1 MRDRKQYPLYGH
13 NNWSLYNLRCFD
25 LLAWIKTVTLASLI
39 FLPHMLIAET
49 QKEVIDKLEKFEQK
63 NIGNLDPWDVADLF
77 GLTKVRRP
85 SEWTSSKLLSLPV
98 PKSNK
103 QMSCLA
109 GALYFEARGEPIQ
122 GQLAVGEVILNRVE
136 DTRYP
141 SSICKVI
148 NQGTG
153 RRFACQFT
161 YTCDGKLETVNERKP
176 YEMALKIAKILMTTH
191 DGKLTRGS
199 THYHSNYV
207 NPKWS
212 KKFER
217 VAKFG
222 RHIFYRQPM
231 LVSQR

>member
-1 MRDRKQYPLYGH
+1 MP
-13 NNWSLYNLRCFD
+13 
-25 LLAWIKTVTLASLI
+25 AWIKTVVVASLV
-39 FLPHMLIAET
+39 FLPQILVADT

-63 NIGNLDPWDVADLF
+63 NISNLDPWDVAHFF

-98 PKSNK
+98 PKSDK

-109 GALYFEARGEPIQ
+109 EALYFEARGEPIK

-136 DTRYP
+136 DARYP
-141 SSICKVI
+141 SSICKVV

-153 RRFACQFT
+153 RRYACQFT
-161 YTCDGKLETVNERKP
+161 YTCDGKLETVHERKP

-191 DGKLTRGS
+191 DRKLTKGS

-207 NPKWS
+207 DPKWS

-222 RHIFYRQPM
+222 RHIFYRQPI
-231 LVSQR
+231 LLSQR

>member
-1 MRDRKQYPLYGH
+1 MRLVH
-13 NNWSLYNLRCFD
+13 NIRYFD
-25 LLAWIKTVTLASLI
+25 LLAWIKTITVLCLV
-39 FLPHMLIAET
+39 FLPQMLSADT
-49 QKEVIDKLEKFEQK
+49 QKKVIDKLEKFEQK
-63 NIGNLDPWDVADLF
+63 NIGNLEPWDVAHLF

-85 SEWTSSKLLSLPV
+85 SEWTSAKLLSLPV
-98 PKSNK
+98 PKSGK

-109 GALYFEARGEPIQ
+109 EALYFEARGEPIT

-136 DTRYP
+136 DSRYP

-161 YTCDGKLETVNERKP
+161 YTCDGKLETVHERKA
-176 YEMALKIAKILMTTH
+176 YEMALKLAKILITTH
-191 DGKLTRGS
+191 DRKLTKGS

-217 VAKFG
+217 VAKYG

>member
-1 MRDRKQYPLYGH
+1 M
-13 NNWSLYNLRCFD
+13 
-25 LLAWIKTVTLASLI
+25 VASLM
-39 FLPHMLIAET
+39 FLPHILTSEIQE
-49 QKEVIDKLEKFEQK
+49 EVIGKLEKFEQK
-63 NIGNLDPWDVADLF
+63 NISNLDPWDVAHLF

-109 GALYFEARGEPIQ
+109 EALYFEARGEPIK

-176 YEMALKIAKILMTTH
+176 YELALKIAKILMTTH
-191 DGKLTRGS
+191 DRRLTRGS
-199 THYHSNYV
+199 THYHSYYV
-207 NPKWS
+207 NPRWS

>member
-1 MRDRKQYPLYGH
+1 M
-13 NNWSLYNLRCFD
+13 W
-25 LLAWIKTVTLASLI
+25 AWIKTVTLASLI

-49 QKEVIDKLEKFEQK
+49 KKEVIDKLEKFEQK

-103 QMSCLA
+103 QISCLA
-109 GALYFEARGEPIQ
+109 EALYFEARGEPIQ
-122 GQLAVGEVILNRVE
+122 GQLAVGEVILNRVK

-161 YTCDGKLETVNERKP
+161 YTCDGKLETVHERKP

-222 RHIFYRQPM
+222 RHIFYRQPL

>member
-1 MRDRKQYPLYGH
+1 MHLVH
-13 NNWSLYNLRCFD
+13 NIRYFD
-25 LLAWIKTVTLASLI
+25 LLAWIKTISVLCLV
-39 FLPHMLIAET
+39 FLPQILSADT
-49 QKEVIDKLEKFEQK
+49 QKKVIDKLEKFEQK
-63 NIGNLDPWDVADLF
+63 NIGNLEPWDVAHLF

-85 SEWTSSKLLSLPV
+85 SEWTSAKLLSLPV
-98 PKSNK
+98 PKSGK

-109 GALYFEARGEPIQ
+109 EALYFEARGEPIT

-136 DTRYP
+136 DSRYP

-161 YTCDGKLETVNERKP
+161 YTCDGKLETVHERKA
-176 YEMALKIAKILMTTH
+176 YEMALKLAKILITTH
-191 DGKLTRGS
+191 DRKLTKGS

-217 VAKFG
+217 VAKYG
-222 RHIFYRQPM
+222 RHIFYRQPL

>member
-1 MRDRKQYPLYGH
+1 M
-13 NNWSLYNLRCFD
+13 
-25 LLAWIKTVTLASLI
+25 LAWIKTVTLASLI

-109 GALYFEARGEPIQ
+109 EALYFEARGEPIQ
-122 GQLAVGEVILNRVE
+122 GQLAVGEVILNRVK

-161 YTCDGKLETVNERKP
+161 YTCDGKLETVHERKP

>member
-1 MRDRKQYPLYGH
+1 M
-13 NNWSLYNLRCFD
+13 
-25 LLAWIKTVTLASLI
+25 LAWIKTVMVAILV
-39 FLPHMLIAET
+39 FLPQMLVADT

-63 NIGNLDPWDVADLF
+63 NISNLDPWDVAHFF

-85 SEWTSSKLLSLPV
+85 SDWTSSKLLSLPV
-98 PKSNK
+98 PKSDK

-109 GALYFEARGEPIQ
+109 EALYFEARGEPIE

-141 SSICKVI
+141 SSICKVV

-161 YTCDGKLETVNERKP
+161 YTCDGKLETVHERKP

-191 DGKLTRGS
+191 DRKLTKGS

-222 RHIFYRQPM
+222 RHIFYRQPI
-231 LVSQR
+231 LLSQR

>member
-1 MRDRKQYPLYGH
+1 MQ
-13 NNWSLYNLRCFD
+13 
-25 LLAWIKTVTLASLI
+25 AWIKTVTVASLI
-39 FLPHMLIAET
+39 FLPHILIAET
-49 QKEVIDKLEKFEQK
+49 QKEVIDKLEKFERK
-63 NIGNLDPWDVADLF
+63 NISNLDPWDVAHLF

-109 GALYFEARGEPIQ
+109 EALYFEARGEPIK

-161 YTCDGKLETVNERKP
+161 YTCDGKLETVHERKP

-191 DGKLTRGS
+191 DRRLTRGS

-207 NPKWS
+207 NPRWS

>member
-1 MRDRKQYPLYGH
+1 MRLLH
-13 NNWSLYNLRCFD
+13 NIRYYD
-25 LLAWIKTVTLASLI
+25 LLAWIKTISVLCLV
-39 FLPHMLIAET
+39 FLPQILSADT
-49 QKEVIDKLEKFEQK
+49 QKKVIDKLEKFEQK
-63 NIGNLDPWDVADLF
+63 NIGNLEPWDVAHLF

-85 SEWTSSKLLSLPV
+85 SEWTSAKLLSLPV
-98 PKSNK
+98 PKSGK

-109 GALYFEARGEPIQ
+109 EALYFEARGEPIT

-136 DTRYP
+136 DSRYP

-161 YTCDGKLETVNERKP
+161 YTCDGKLETVHERKA
-176 YEMALKIAKILMTTH
+176 YEMALKLAKILITTH
-191 DGKLTRGS
+191 DRKLTKGS

-217 VAKFG
+217 VAKYG
-222 RHIFYRQPM
+222 RHIFYRQPL

>member
-1 MRDRKQYPLYGH
+1 M
-13 NNWSLYNLRCFD
+13 
-25 LLAWIKTVTLASLI
+25 LAWIKTVVVMSLV
-39 FLPHMLIAET
+39 FLPQILVADTKSQAI
-49 QKEVIDKLEKFEQK
+49 VKLEKFEQK
-63 NIGNLDPWDVADLF
+63 NIRNLDPWDVAHFF

-98 PKSNK
+98 PKSDK

-109 GALYFEARGEPIQ
+109 EALYFEARGEPIK

-136 DTRYP
+136 DPRYP
-141 SSICKVI
+141 SSICKVV

-161 YTCDGKLETVNERKP
+161 YTCDGKLETVHERKP
-176 YEMALKIAKILMTTH
+176 YEISLKIAKILMTTH
-191 DGKLTRGS
+191 DRKLTRGS

-222 RHIFYRQPM
+222 RHIFYRQPI
-231 LVSQR
+231 LLSQR

>member
-1 MRDRKQYPLYGH
+1 M
-13 NNWSLYNLRCFD
+13 
-25 LLAWIKTVTLASLI
+25 LAWIKTVTLASLI

-63 NIGNLDPWDVADLF
+63 NIGNLDPWDVAHLF

-85 SEWTSSKLLSLPV
+85 SEWTSSKLMSLPV

-109 GALYFEARGEPIQ
+109 EALYFEARGEPIK

-161 YTCDGKLETVNERKP
+161 YTCDGKLETVHERKP

-191 DGKLTRGS
+191 DRRLTRGS

>member
-1 MRDRKQYPLYGH
+1 M
-13 NNWSLYNLRCFD
+13 SL
-25 LLAWIKTVTLASLI
+25 V
-39 FLPHMLIAET
+39 FLPQILVADTESQAI
-49 QKEVIDKLEKFEQK
+49 VKLEKFEQK
-63 NIGNLDPWDVADLF
+63 NIRNLDPWDVAHFF

-98 PKSNK
+98 PKSDK

-109 GALYFEARGEPIQ
+109 EALYFEARGEPIK

-136 DTRYP
+136 DARYP
-141 SSICKVI
+141 SSICRVV

-161 YTCDGKLETVNERKP
+161 YTCDGKLETVHERKP
-176 YEMALKIAKILMTTH
+176 YEISLKIAKILMTTH
-191 DGKLTRGS
+191 DRKLTKGS

-207 NPKWS
+207 DPKWS

-222 RHIFYRQPM
+222 RHIFYRQPI
-231 LVSQR
+231 LLSQR

>member
-1 MRDRKQYPLYGH
+1 M
-13 NNWSLYNLRCFD
+13 
-25 LLAWIKTVTLASLI
+25 LAWIKTVTLASLI
-39 FLPHMLIAET
+39 FLPHILIAET

-109 GALYFEARGEPIQ
+109 EALYFEARGEPIQ

-141 SSICKVI
+141 SSICRVI

-161 YTCDGKLETVNERKP
+161 YTCDGKLETVHERKP

-207 NPKWS
+207 NPRWS

>member
-1 MRDRKQYPLYGH
+1 M
-13 NNWSLYNLRCFD
+13 SL
-25 LLAWIKTVTLASLI
+25 V
-39 FLPHMLIAET
+39 FLPQILVADTESQAI
-49 QKEVIDKLEKFEQK
+49 VKLEKFEQK
-63 NIGNLDPWDVADLF
+63 NIRNLDPWDVAHFF

-98 PKSNK
+98 PKSDK

-109 GALYFEARGEPIQ
+109 EALYFEARGEPIK

-136 DTRYP
+136 DARYP
-141 SSICKVI
+141 SSICRVV

-161 YTCDGKLETVNERKP
+161 YTCDGKLETVHERKP
-176 YEMALKIAKILMTTH
+176 YEISLKIAKILMTTH
-191 DGKLTRGS
+191 ERKLTKGS

-207 NPKWS
+207 DPKWS

-222 RHIFYRQPM
+222 RHIFYRQPI
-231 LVSQR
+231 LLSQR

>member
-1 MRDRKQYPLYGH
+1 LP
-13 NNWSLYNLRCFD
+13 
-25 LLAWIKTVTLASLI
+25 AWIKTLVFASLV
-39 FLPHMLIAET
+39 FLPQILVADT

-63 NIGNLDPWDVADLF
+63 NISNLDPWDVAHFF

-85 SEWTSSKLLSLPV
+85 SDWTSSKLLSLPV
-98 PKSNK
+98 PKSDK

-109 GALYFEARGEPIQ
+109 EALYFEARGEPIE

-141 SSICKVI
+141 SSICKVV

-161 YTCDGKLETVNERKP
+161 YTCDGKLETVHERKP
-176 YEMALKIAKILMTTH
+176 YEMALKIAKILLTTH
-191 DGKLTRGS
+191 ERKLTRGS

-222 RHIFYRQPM
+222 RHIFYRQPI
-231 LVSQR
+231 LLSQR

>member
-1 MRDRKQYPLYGH
+1 M
-13 NNWSLYNLRCFD
+13 
-25 LLAWIKTVTLASLI
+25 VASLV
-39 FLPHMLIAET
+39 FLPQILVADT
-49 QKEVIDKLEKFEQK
+49 QKEVIDKLKKFEQK
-63 NIGNLDPWDVADLF
+63 NISNLDPWDVAHFF

-85 SEWTSSKLLSLPV
+85 SDWTNSKLLSLPV
-98 PKSNK
+98 PKSDK

-109 GALYFEARGEPIQ
+109 EALYFEARGEPIK

-136 DTRYP
+136 DRRYP
-141 SSICKVI
+141 SSICKVV

-161 YTCDGKLETVNERKP
+161 YTCDGKLETVHERKP
-176 YEMALKIAKILMTTH
+176 YEISLKIAKILMTTH
-191 DGKLTRGS
+191 DRKLTRGS

-222 RHIFYRQPM
+222 RHIFYRQPI
-231 LVSQR
+231 LLSQR

>member
-1 MRDRKQYPLYGH
+1 M
-13 NNWSLYNLRCFD
+13 
-25 LLAWIKTVTLASLI
+25 LAWIKTVMVVSL
-39 FLPHMLIAET
+39 FCLPQILYPDT
-49 QKEVIDKLEKFEQK
+49 QKEFISKLEKFEQK
-63 NIGNLDPWDVADLF
+63 KISNLDPWEVAHLF

-85 SEWTSSKLLSLPV
+85 SEWTSSKLLSLPI
-98 PKSNK
+98 PKSDK

-109 GALYFEARGEPIQ
+109 EALYFEARGEPIK

-161 YTCDGKLETVNERKP
+161 YTCDGKLETVYEQKP
-176 YEMALKIAKILMTTH
+176 YEMALKIAKILLTTH
-191 DGKLTRGS
+191 DRKLTRGS

-212 KKFER
+212 KKFKR

-222 RHIFYRQPM
+222 RHIFYRQPI
-231 LVSQR
+231 LLSQR

>member
-1 MRDRKQYPLYGH
+1 M
-13 NNWSLYNLRCFD
+13 
-25 LLAWIKTVTLASLI
+25 LAWIKMVTVA
-39 FLPHMLIAET
+39 FLVLLPPMLVADT
-49 QKEVIDKLEKFEQK
+49 QLQVIDKLEKFERK
-63 NIGNLDPWDVADLF
+63 NISNLDPWDVAHLF

-85 SEWTSSKLLSLPV
+85 SEWTFSKLLFLPV

-109 GALYFEARGEPIQ
+109 EALYFEARGEPIK

-161 YTCDGKLETVNERKP
+161 YTCDGKLETVQERQP

-191 DGKLTRGS
+191 DRKLTRGS

-207 NPKWS
+207 NPRWS
-212 KKFER
+212 KRFER
-217 VAKFG
+217 IAKFG

>member
-1 MRDRKQYPLYGH
+1 M
-13 NNWSLYNLRCFD
+13 
-25 LLAWIKTVTLASLI
+25 LAWIKTVVIASLV
-39 FLPHMLIAET
+39 FLPQILVADT
-49 QKEVIDKLEKFEQK
+49 QEAVIDKLEKFEQK
-63 NIGNLDPWDVADLF
+63 NISTLDSWDVAHFF

-98 PKSNK
+98 PKSDK

-109 GALYFEARGEPIQ
+109 EALYFEARGEPIK

-141 SSICKVI
+141 SSICKVV

-161 YTCDGKLETVNERKP
+161 YTCDGKLETVHERKP

-191 DGKLTRGS
+191 DRKMTKGS

-222 RHIFYRQPM
+222 RHIFYRQPI
-231 LVSQR
+231 LLSQR

>member
-1 MRDRKQYPLYGH
+1 M
-13 NNWSLYNLRCFD
+13 
-25 LLAWIKTVTLASLI
+25 LAWIKMVTVASLI
-39 FLPHMLIAET
+39 LFPHILIAET
-49 QKEVIDKLEKFEQK
+49 QKEVIDKLEKFERK
-63 NIGNLDPWDVADLF
+63 NISNLDPWDVAHLF

-109 GALYFEARGEPIQ
+109 EALYFEARGEPIK

-136 DTRYP
+136 DARYP

-161 YTCDGKLETVNERKP
+161 YTCDGKLETVHERQP

-191 DGKLTRGS
+191 DRKLTRGS

-207 NPKWS
+207 NPRWS

-217 VAKFG
+217 IAKFG
-222 RHIFYRQPM
+222 RHIFYRQPI

>member
-1 MRDRKQYPLYGH
+1 MPP
-13 NNWSLYNLRCFD
+13 
-25 LLAWIKTVTLASLI
+25 WIKTVVVASLV
-39 FLPHMLIAET
+39 FLPHALIADT
-49 QKEVIDKLEKFEQK
+49 QKEVINKLEKFEQK
-63 NIGNLDPWDVADLF
+63 NIIKLDPWDVAHFF

-85 SEWTSSKLLSLPV
+85 SDWTYSKLLSLPV
-98 PKSNK
+98 PKSDK

-109 GALYFEARGEPIQ
+109 EALYFEARGEPIK

-136 DTRYP
+136 DRRYP
-141 SSICKVI
+141 SSICKVV

-161 YTCDGKLETVNERKP
+161 YTCDGKLETVHERKP
-176 YEMALKIAKILMTTH
+176 YEIALKIAKILLTTH
-191 DGKLTRGS
+191 DRKLTRGS

-207 NPKWS
+207 DPKWS

-222 RHIFYRQPM
+222 RHIFYKQPI
-231 LVSQR
+231 LLSQR

>member
-1 MRDRKQYPLYGH
+1 M
-13 NNWSLYNLRCFD
+13 
-25 LLAWIKTVTLASLI
+25 LAWIKTVSVASLI

-49 QKEVIDKLEKFEQK
+49 QKQVIDRLEKFEQK
-63 NIGNLDPWDVADLF
+63 NISILDPWDVAHLF

-98 PKSNK
+98 PESNK

-109 GALYFEARGEPIQ
+109 EALYFEARGEPIQ
-122 GQLAVGEVILNRVE
+122 GQLAVGEVILNRVK

-161 YTCDGKLETVNERKP
+161 YTCDGKLETVSERKP
-176 YEMALKIAKILMTTH
+176 YEIALKIAKILMTTH

>member
-1 MRDRKQYPLYGH
+1 MCIVLFPQVSVADKQK
-13 NNWSLYNLRCFD
+13 N
-25 LLAWIKTVTLASLI
+25 
-39 FLPHMLIAET
+39 
-49 QKEVIDKLEKFEQK
+49 VIDQLEKFEQK
-63 NIGNLDPWDVADLF
+63 NISRLEPWDVAHLF

-85 SEWTSSKLLSLPV
+85 SDWTSSKLLSLPV
-98 PKSNK
+98 PKRDK

-109 GALYFEARGEPIQ
+109 EALYFEARGEPII

-136 DTRYP
+136 DRRYP

-161 YTCDGKLETVNERKP
+161 YTCDGKLESVHERKP
-176 YEMALKIAKILMTTH
+176 YEMALKIAKILLTTH
-191 DGKLTRGS
+191 DRKLTKGS

-222 RHIFYRQPM
+222 RHIFYKQPM
-231 LVSQR
+231 QVSQR

>member
-1 MRDRKQYPLYGH
+1 MPP
-13 NNWSLYNLRCFD
+13 
-25 LLAWIKTVTLASLI
+25 WIKTVLVASLG
-39 FLPHMLIAET
+39 FLPHTLSADT
-49 QKEVIDKLEKFEQK
+49 QKQVINKLEKFEQK
-63 NIGNLDPWDVADLF
+63 NINKLDPWDVAHFF

-85 SEWTSSKLLSLPV
+85 SDWTNSKLLSLPV
-98 PKSNK
+98 PKSDK

-109 GALYFEARGEPIQ
+109 EALYFEARGEPIK
-122 GQLAVGEVILNRVE
+122 GQLAVGEVILNRVK

-161 YTCDGKLETVNERKP
+161 YTCDGKLETVHERKP

-191 DGKLTRGS
+191 DRKLTRGS

-207 NPKWS
+207 DPKWS

-222 RHIFYRQPM
+222 RHIFYRQPI
-231 LVSQR
+231 LLSQR

>member
-1 MRDRKQYPLYGH
+1 MP
-13 NNWSLYNLRCFD
+13 
-25 LLAWIKTVTLASLI
+25 AWIKTVVVASLV
-39 FLPHMLIAET
+39 FLPQILVADTESQAI
-49 QKEVIDKLEKFEQK
+49 VKLEKFEQK
-63 NIGNLDPWDVADLF
+63 NIRNLDPWDVAHFF

-98 PKSNK
+98 PKSDK

-109 GALYFEARGEPIQ
+109 EALYFEARGEPIK

-136 DTRYP
+136 DARYP
-141 SSICKVI
+141 SSICRVI

-161 YTCDGKLETVNERKP
+161 YTCDGKLETVHERKP
-176 YEMALKIAKILMTTH
+176 YEISLKIAKILMTTH
-191 DGKLTRGS
+191 DRKLTRGS

-207 NPKWS
+207 DPKWS

-222 RHIFYRQPM
+222 RHIFYRQPI
-231 LVSQR
+231 LLSQR

>member
-1 MRDRKQYPLYGH
+1 MIQHKV
-13 NNWSLYNLRCFD
+13 FI
-25 LLAWIKTVTLASLI
+25 LLAWIKTVMVASLM
-39 FLPHMLIAET
+39 FLPHILIAET
-49 QKEVIDKLEKFEQK
+49 PKEVIYKLEKFEQK
-63 NIGNLDPWDVADLF
+63 NINKLDLWDVAHLF
-77 GLTKVRRP
+77 GLTKVRRA
-85 SEWTSSKLLSLPV
+85 SEWTSSKLLALPV

-109 GALYFEARGEPIQ
+109 EALYFEARGEPIK

-161 YTCDGKLETVNERKP
+161 YTCDGKLETVHERQP
-176 YEMALKIAKILMTTH
+176 YEMALKIAKILLTTH
-191 DGKLTRGS
+191 DRKLTKGS

-207 NPKWS
+207 NPEWS
-212 KKFER
+212 KKFQR
-217 VAKFG
+217 VARFG
-222 RHIFYRQPM
+222 RHIFYRQPL

>member
-1 MRDRKQYPLYGH
+1 M
-13 NNWSLYNLRCFD
+13 
-25 LLAWIKTVTLASLI
+25 LAWIKTVMVAILV
-39 FLPHMLIAET
+39 FLPQILVADT

-63 NIGNLDPWDVADLF
+63 NISNLDPWDVAHFF

-85 SEWTSSKLLSLPV
+85 SDWTSSKLLSLPV
-98 PKSNK
+98 PKSDK

-109 GALYFEARGEPIQ
+109 EALYFEARGEPIE

-141 SSICKVI
+141 SSICKVV

-161 YTCDGKLETVNERKP
+161 YTCDGKLETVHERKP

-191 DGKLTRGS
+191 DRKLTRGS

-222 RHIFYRQPM
+222 RHIFYRQPI
-231 LVSQR
+231 LLSQR

>member
-1 MRDRKQYPLYGH
+1 L
-13 NNWSLYNLRCFD
+13 
-25 LLAWIKTVTLASLI
+25 V
-39 FLPHMLIAET
+39 FLPQILIADT
-49 QKEVIDKLEKFEQK
+49 QKKVIDKLEKFEQK
-63 NIGNLDPWDVADLF
+63 NIGNLEPWDVAHLF

-85 SEWTSSKLLSLPV
+85 SEWTSAKLLSLPV
-98 PKSNK
+98 PKSGK

-109 GALYFEARGEPIQ
+109 EALYFEARGEPIT

-136 DTRYP
+136 DSRYP

-161 YTCDGKLETVNERKP
+161 YTCDGKLETVHERKA
-176 YEMALKIAKILMTTH
+176 YEMALKLAKILITTH
-191 DGKLTRGS
+191 DRKLTKGS

-217 VAKFG
+217 VAKYG
-222 RHIFYRQPM
+222 RHIFYRQPL

>member
-1 MRDRKQYPLYGH
+1 
-13 NNWSLYNLRCFD
+13 

-77 GLTKVRRP
+77 GLTKVRRS

-109 GALYFEARGEPIQ
+109 EALYFEARGEPIQ

-141 SSICKVI
+141 SSICRVI

-161 YTCDGKLETVNERKP
+161 YTCDGKLETVHERKP

-222 RHIFYRQPM
+222 RHIF
-231 LVSQR
+231 

>member
-1 MRDRKQYPLYGH
+1 M
-13 NNWSLYNLRCFD
+13 
-25 LLAWIKTVTLASLI
+25 LAWIKTVTLASLI

-103 QMSCLA
+103 QISCLA
-109 GALYFEARGEPIQ
+109 EALYFEARGEPIQ
-122 GQLAVGEVILNRVE
+122 GQLAVGEVILNRVK

-161 YTCDGKLETVNERKP
+161 YTCDGKLETVHERKP

>member
-1 MRDRKQYPLYGH
+1 M
-13 NNWSLYNLRCFD
+13 
-25 LLAWIKTVTLASLI
+25 LAWIKTVTLASLI

-109 GALYFEARGEPIQ
+109 EALYFEARGEPIQ
-122 GQLAVGEVILNRVE
+122 GQLAVGEVILNRVK

-161 YTCDGKLETVNERKP
+161 YTCDGKLETVHERKP

-222 RHIFYRQPM
+222 RHIFYRQPI

>member
-1 MRDRKQYPLYGH
+1 MP
-13 NNWSLYNLRCFD
+13 
-25 LLAWIKTVTLASLI
+25 AWIKTVVVASLV
-39 FLPHMLIAET
+39 FLPQILVADT
-49 QKEVIDKLEKFEQK
+49 QKQVIDMLEKFEQK
-63 NIGNLDPWDVADLF
+63 NIRNLDPWDVAHFF

-98 PKSNK
+98 PKSDK

-109 GALYFEARGEPIQ
+109 EALYFEARGEPIK

-136 DTRYP
+136 DVRFP
-141 SSICKVI
+141 SSICRVV

-161 YTCDGKLETVNERKP
+161 YTCDGKLETVHERKP

-191 DGKLTRGS
+191 DRKLTRGS

-207 NPKWS
+207 DPKWS

-222 RHIFYRQPM
+222 RHIFYKQPI
-231 LVSQR
+231 LLSQR

>member
-1 MRDRKQYPLYGH
+1 M
-13 NNWSLYNLRCFD
+13 
-25 LLAWIKTVTLASLI
+25 VASLV
-39 FLPHMLIAET
+39 FLPHILVADT
-49 QKEVIDKLEKFEQK
+49 QKEVIDKLERFEQK
-63 NIGNLDPWDVADLF
+63 NISNLDPWDVAHFF

-98 PKSNK
+98 PKSDK

-109 GALYFEARGEPIQ
+109 EALYFEARGEPIK

-136 DTRYP
+136 DPRYP
-141 SSICKVI
+141 SSICKVV

-161 YTCDGKLETVNERKP
+161 YTCDGKLETVHERKP
-176 YEMALKIAKILMTTH
+176 YEISLKIAKILMTTH
-191 DGKLTRGS
+191 DRKLTRGS

-212 KKFER
+212 KKFKR

-222 RHIFYRQPM
+222 RHIFYRQPI
-231 LVSQR
+231 LLSQR

>member
-1 MRDRKQYPLYGH
+1 M
-13 NNWSLYNLRCFD
+13 
-25 LLAWIKTVTLASLI
+25 LAWIKTITVLCLV
-39 FLPHMLIAET
+39 FLQQILIADT
-49 QKEVIDKLEKFEQK
+49 QKKVIDKLEKFEQK
-63 NIGNLDPWDVADLF
+63 NIGNLEPWDVAHLF
-77 GLTKVRRP
+77 GLTKVRRS
-85 SEWTSSKLLSLPV
+85 SEWTSAKLLSLPV
-98 PKSNK
+98 PKSGK

-109 GALYFEARGEPIQ
+109 EALYFEARGEPIT

-136 DTRYP
+136 DSRYP

-161 YTCDGKLETVNERKP
+161 YTCDGKLETVHERKA
-176 YEMALKIAKILMTTH
+176 YEMALKLAKILITTH
-191 DGKLTRGS
+191 DGKLTKGS

-217 VAKFG
+217 VAKYG
-222 RHIFYRQPM
+222 RHIFYRQPL